1 MNAIKNWIPNLLTLG
16 NLTCGM
22 LACWVAARN
31 IPDYYETDFSQ
42 YDRWLYVAPSIFIF
56 GAAIID
62 FLDGF
67 VARLLKV
74 QSELGKQL
82 DSLADVVS
90 FGVAPS
96 FILLSYNFLG
106 EFSPAGLLIGI
117 FACVRLAKFNID
129 TRQSDSFLGLPVPS
143 TGMIIASLPFVDK
156 EGPLAFL
163 LNQWVVGG
171 LVVVLCALMVS
182 EIPLLAMKFKNFTL
196 KDNIYRYA
204 VIVLGAALLIILG
217 IQSLT
222 LIILGYV
229 LISVIARK

>member
-1 MNAIKNWIPNLLTLG
+1 M
-16 NLTCGM
+16 
-22 LACWVAARN
+22 
-31 IPDYYETDFSQ
+31 
-42 YDRWLYVAPSIFIF
+42 
-56 GAAIID
+56 
-62 FLDGF
+62 DGF